1 MLSVPGIYKNG
12 EVILL
17 EDIPQIQ
24 QARVI
29 VTVLEEWPTFS
40 SKAIE
45 EPTTDYWLGT
55 LAHTAKIIGDIVQP
69 IDETLNDWEVL
80 RT

>member
-17 EDIPQIQ
+17 AEIPQIQ

-29 VTVLEEWPTFS
+29 VTVLEEWPVFEVDV
-40 SKAIE
+40 KA
-45 EPTTDYWLGT
+45 PAADQWLGS
-55 LAHTAKIIGDIVQP
+55 LAHTAKIVDDIVQP
-69 IDETLNDWEVL
+69 LEETFSDWDVL
-80 RT
+80 RP

>member
-17 EDIPQIQ
+17 EEIPQIQ

-29 VTVLEEWPTFS
+29 VTVLEEWPNLS
-40 SKAIE
+40 SE
-45 EPTTDYWLGT
+45 VTSEPVADHWLGT
-55 LAHTAKIIGDIVQP
+55 LAHTAKIVGDIVHP
-69 IDETLNDWEVL
+69 LNETLPDWEVL
-80 RT
+80 RA